1 MKLTKGKIQKC
12 LKMKNQTTKNK
23 HLYIVSTFHI
33 PTWNHTQKKKHY
45 IFSKRTLRNFENR

>member
-23 HLYIVSTFHI
+23 HLYIVPTFSI
-33 PTWNHTQKKKHY
+33 PSWNHTQKKNELY
-45 IFSKRTLRNFENR
+45 I

>member
-23 HLYIVSTFHI
+23 HLYIVPTFSI
-33 PTWNHTQKKKHY
+33 PSWNHTQKKTNY